1 MQVPEA
7 ILNLI
12 ARPAPAPIAMG
23 ITRRDVEAS
32 RRMIEQYRDDI
43 VKCCFC
49 PTDPIVCPHCM
60 ISKRIEAFE
69 IKAGISPAEL

>member
-1 MQVPEA
+1 MQIPEA

-12 ARPAPAPIAMG
+12 ARPTPAPIAMG

-32 RRMIEQYRDDI
+32 RRMLEQYRDDI
-43 VKCCFC
+43 IKCCYC
-49 PTDPIVCPHCM
+49 PTDPTMCRYCV